1 MAHKVFIDGDVG
13 TTGLQIRERLE
24 KRSDIQLVKVPAEL
38 RKDLSA
44 RVAAFAEADVG
55 ILCLPDPAAVEIVA
69 ACDAQ
74 GVSARIID
82 ASTAHRTSA
91 GWTYGFPELAAG
103 QREAIR
109 DSNRVSNPGC
119 WATCAIA
126 LLRPLVDAGVVAADA
141 VIALSGV
148 SGYTGGGKSMIEEY
162 ESGAVSGSFLYG
174 TGQGQ
179 KHLPEITAY
188 SRLARQPIFVP
199 SVGQYAQG
207 MALVVELHLPGGL
220 TAAEAALRAHYAG
233 AAFVS
238 VVDAKAHQPR
248 VWPQAL
254 NGTNRLELSVH
265 GNPDTGAT
273 ALVAVLDNLGK
284 GSSGAAVQNLN
295 IMLGLDEA
303 AGL

>member
-55 ILCLPDPAAVEIVA
+55 ILCLPDAAAVEIVA

-74 GVSARIID
+74 GVAARIID

-179 KHLPEITAY
+179 KHLPEITA
-188 SRLARQPIFVP
+188 
-199 SVGQYAQG
+199 
-207 MALVVELHLPGGL
+207 
-220 TAAEAALRAHYAG
+220 
-233 AAFVS
+233 
-238 VVDAKAHQPR
+238 
-248 VWPQAL
+248 
-254 NGTNRLELSVH
+254 
-265 GNPDTGAT
+265 
-273 ALVAVLDNLGK
+273 
-284 GSSGAAVQNLN
+284 
-295 IMLGLDEA
+295 
-303 AGL
+303 